1 MSNVKA
7 KLYCNAKQSREFIFI
22 HIRGLSG
29 KFADTANKTR
39 IVYHRLMKF
48 CMNKYQLSGLLRTKY
63 DCMFKKKLTDLSVIK
78 EDRGMV
84 HGACLNLTF
93 IL

>member
-1 MSNVKA
+1 MIT
-7 KLYCNAKQSREFIFI
+7 L
-22 HIRGLSG
+22 RGLSG
-29 KFADTANKTR
+29 NIADTANKTR

-63 DCMFKKKLTDLSVIK
+63 DCMFKKMTDLSVIK